1 MLGFNGGTIGIAN
14 TVFTGTKSDDPNYS
28 SVSLLLNGNGTNG
41 STTFTDSSSYSHTVT
56 ANGNAQISTTQSKFG
71 GASMYFDGSGD
82 WVDAA
87 NSSEFAFGTGDFTVE
102 AWVYPVVSSAI
113 FETRTSLFNAGFG
126 YEFKTSGPKIWDGT
140 EGAYLYNSTNT
151 YSTNTWYHVAFCR
164 QGTTV
169 RVFVNGVLDG
179 TATSSR
185 DLTAEGARVGSNIN
199 GNSSNTYIDDLRLTK
214 GVARYT
220 SNFTPPTAQLPG
232 RETGTF
238 ASGLWTSSDHIKQIR
253 NELWPGFVPS
263 IVTDGLVL
271 HLDAGDSASYP
282 GSGTTWTDLSGN
294 GNNGTLVSMDGNNY
308 SSANGGYLDFDGS
321 SDYVQGTISSSTFTG
336 PHSIC
341 CWFYRQTVKQWS
353 ALFSNNVNTTSCSI
367 LTFIDTSN
375 SLGINQS
382 GINATSVAAVD
393 LGADHLNKW
402 IYGVITFGGV
412 SNGSAVNVYAY
423 KDGSLL
429 TNSGSLYW
437 NMSSHSSY
445 YVGRH
450 WASTTQVHD
459 GFISQVTIYNKALT
473 SSEVTQN
480 FDALKG
486 RYGL

>member
-41 STTFTDSSSYSHTVT
+41 STTFTDSSVNNHTIT
-56 ANGNAQISTTQSKFG
+56 RNGNAQISTTQSKFG
-71 GASMYFDGSGD
+71 GSSIYFDGNGD
-82 WVDAA
+82 YLTATD
-87 NSSEFAFGTGDFTVE
+87 SSFAFGTGEFTIE
-102 AWVYPVVSSAI
+102 FWMRAASTAVYEGVLSVGNVNTNNSWQISGGTDLAFYKQGGLPVGDT
-113 FETRTSLFNAGFG
+113 FPSL
-126 YEFKTSGPKIWDGT
+126 
-140 EGAYLYNSTNT
+140 
-151 YSTNTWYHVAFCR
+151 NTWHHVAIVR
-164 QGTTV
+164 DASSVVTMYINGTNVDSATDTNDYSANNLKIGTN
-169 RVFVNGVLDG
+169 RNVNGFYDG
-179 TATSSR
+179 
-185 DLTAEGARVGSNIN
+185 
-199 GNSSNTYIDDLRLTK
+199 YIDDLRITK

-232 RETGTF
+232 EETGTF
-238 ASGLWTSSDHIKQIR
+238 ASGLWTSSDHIKQIC

-271 HLDAGDSASYP
+271 HLDAGDTDSYP

-353 ALFSNNVNTTSCSI
+353 ALFSNNVNTNSCSI

-382 GINATSVAAVD
+382 GINATSIAAVD

-437 NMSSHSSY
+437 NMSSSSSY

-450 WASTTQVHD
+450 WASTTEVHD

>member
-41 STTFTDSSSYSHTVT
+41 STTFTDSSVNNHTIT
-56 ANGNAQISTTQSKFG
+56 RNGNAQISTTQSKFG
-71 GASMYFDGSGD
+71 GSSIYFDGNGD
-82 WVDAA
+82 YLTATD
-87 NSSEFAFGTGDFTVE
+87 SSFAFGTGEFTIE
-102 AWVYPVVSSAI
+102 FWMRAASTAVYEGVLSVGNVNTNNSWQISGGTDLAFYKQGGLPVGDT
-113 FETRTSLFNAGFG
+113 FPSL
-126 YEFKTSGPKIWDGT
+126 
-140 EGAYLYNSTNT
+140 
-151 YSTNTWYHVAFCR
+151 NTWHHVAIVR
-164 QGTTV
+164 DASSVVTMYINGTNVDSVTDTNDYSANNLKIGTN
-169 RVFVNGVLDG
+169 RNVNGFYDG
-179 TATSSR
+179 
-185 DLTAEGARVGSNIN
+185 
-199 GNSSNTYIDDLRLTK
+199 YIDDLRITK

-232 RETGTF
+232 EETGTF
-238 ASGLWTSSDHIKQIR
+238 ASGLWTSSDHIKQIC
-253 NELWPGFVPS
+253 NELWPGFVSS

-271 HLDAGDSASYP
+271 HLDAGDTDSYP

-353 ALFSNNVNTTSCSI
+353 ALFSNNVNTNSCSI

-382 GINATSVAAVD
+382 GINATSIAAVD

-437 NMSSHSSY
+437 NMSSSSSY

-450 WASTTQVHD
+450 WASTTEVHD